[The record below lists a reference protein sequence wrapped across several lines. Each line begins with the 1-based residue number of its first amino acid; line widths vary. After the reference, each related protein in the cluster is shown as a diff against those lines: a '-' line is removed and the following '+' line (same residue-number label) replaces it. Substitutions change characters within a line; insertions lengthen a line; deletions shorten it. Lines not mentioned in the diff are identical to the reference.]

1 MTNHDREEQI
11 AMILAKRAYLYSLF
25 HAVFGGEPALESMER
40 IYNDQ
45 TIDMLKTLRAEV
57 STCEDGALAAL
68 RLGEAGPRL
77 DEAADAALACAE
89 MIKRSMGEQLE
100 DELKSD
106 FVRLFVVPGAS
117 YVHLWESPYVGKEGM
132 VFQESTLDVRSYYHA
147 AGYKLQAEKHFPD
160 DHIAAMMDYLGRM
173 AQRAYEAYADG
184 NDAAVA
190 EALAVQRRFVES
202 HVLTWVDD
210 FAAKVAQL
218 DGRGCYAALAYGMAA
233 FARFDFERSARLIEE
248 IKASL

>member
-1 MTNHDREEQI
+1 
-11 AMILAKRAYLYSLF
+11 MILAKRAYLYSLF
-25 HAVFGGEPALESMER
+25 HAVFGGEPALDSMER

-45 TIDMLKTLRAEV
+45 TIDMLEALRGEV
-57 STCEDGALAAL
+57 SSCGEAALASL
-68 RLGEAGPRL
+68 RLG
-77 DEAADAALACAE
+77 EAADAALACAE

-190 EALAVQRRFVES
+190 ETLAVQRRFVES